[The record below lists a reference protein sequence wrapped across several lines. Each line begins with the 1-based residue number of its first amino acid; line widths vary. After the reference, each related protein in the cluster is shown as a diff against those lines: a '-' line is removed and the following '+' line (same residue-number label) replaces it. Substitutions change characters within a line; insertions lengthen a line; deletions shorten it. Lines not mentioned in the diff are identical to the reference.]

1 MMVLYRAQKGNKKM
15 FIQKTNLG
23 KVFSADGTPIT
34 FEQVGS
40 GSPLLLVHGTGAD
53 RTRWAAVLPQLAQQF
68 TVYSIDRR
76 GHGSTGDTDPY
87 AVEREYEDIAAVAA
101 EVGGPVDVVGHSFG
115 AACVLGAAPLIS
127 NLCRL
132 VLYEPP
138 LLHEPQMSLRAELLH
153 RMDQALADGNRE
165 AVVLILLTEML
176 KVPLPA
182 VDRLRG
188 MPAWAG
194 SVAAAHT
201 IPRELRNS
209 SQYGDNPAAI
219 RAISAP
225 ALFLLGSDSPESF
238 HRTTETLHT
247 WLPTSQIVLL
257 PGQQHSAMLTAP
269 DLFAREILRFLMV

>member
-1 MMVLYRAQKGNKKM
+1 M
-15 FIQKTNLG
+15 FIQEAILG
-23 KVFSADGTPIT
+23 EVISTDGTPIT

-53 RTRWAAVLPQLAQQF
+53 RTRWAAVLPQLAQHF
-68 TVYSIDRR
+68 RLYCIDRR
-76 GHGSTGDTDPY
+76 GHGGSGDTDPY
-87 AVEREYEDIAAVAA
+87 TVEREYEDIAAVAA
-101 EVGGPVDVVGHSFG
+101 EVGSPVDVVGHSFG

-127 NLCRL
+127 NIRRL

-138 LLHEPQMSLRAELLH
+138 MLQEPQTPQRSELLH
-153 RMDQALADGNRE
+153 QMDQALADGNRE

-209 SQYGDNPAAI
+209 SHYGANPAAI

-238 HRTTETLHT
+238 HLTTETLHT
-247 WLPTSQIVLL
+247 WLPNSQIVVL

-269 DLFAREILRFLMV
+269 GLFTREILRFLMDG